1 VIKLVN
7 GFGVVDMN
15 KQSKRS
21 SVEKQETELQRHT
34 QSKMA
39 STGVWGAGDGGKIG
53 STRVSRPCARESAYG
68 GKREEVTV
76 ISPSMEKCQDCDFY
90 LTRFRES

>member
-1 VIKLVN
+1 MIKLVN

-53 STRVSRPCARESAYG
+53 STRVKGEQQSTVRTGKCIRWQKG
-68 GKREEVTV
+68 GSNCHLSQHGEM
-76 ISPSMEKCQDCDFY
+76 PG
-90 LTRFRES
+90 L